1 MNIFGIFHGLL
12 VTQPQVRNLKG
23 VQARREGR
31 DRDKEG
37 RSEFGPHEI
46 VVEVD
51 SGLGGGVRF
60 WHRQAR
66 FFSPTTMISHISKTR
81 RRHGSLG
88 SKMGGPERVHC
99 PEEGFRI
106 KIF

>member
-37 RSEFGPHEI
+37 RSEFGPLRDWEAEFAFGI
-46 VVEVD
+46 
-51 SGLGGGVRF
+51 GKR
-60 WHRQAR
+60 A
-66 FFSPTTMISHISKTR
+66 FF
-81 RRHGSLG
+81 L
-88 SKMGGPERVHC
+88 
-99 PEEGFRI
+99 
-106 KIF
+106 